1 MIYLDVCCLNRPFDD
16 QTQERIRLESE
27 AVLSIL
33 SACEAGKWYLVGSEA
48 IDYEVSVTPDLEKKQ
63 KVGVLTSIAHERI
76 VVDEGVKKRANYLV
90 GIGFKPFDALHLACA
105 ESVVAE
111 VLLTTDDKFLIK
123 AKKNKN
129 KLRVRVENPVIWFL
143 EVIQNADANDES

>member
-33 SACEAGKWYLVGSEA
+33 SGCETGKWYLVGSEA
-48 IDYEVSVTPDLEKKQ
+48 IDYEVSITPDPERKEK
-63 KVGVLTSIAHERI
+63 VSAFTDLAHEI
-76 VVDEGVKKRANYLV
+76 VGVDEGIKKRANYLV
-90 GIGFKPFDALHLACA
+90 SIGFKPFDALHLACA
-105 ESVVAE
+105 ESVIAE
-111 VLLTTDDKFLIK
+111 VLLTTDDKFLNR

-129 KLRVRVENPVIWFL
+129 NLRVRVENPVIWFL
-143 EVIQNADANDES
+143 EVMQNADANNES